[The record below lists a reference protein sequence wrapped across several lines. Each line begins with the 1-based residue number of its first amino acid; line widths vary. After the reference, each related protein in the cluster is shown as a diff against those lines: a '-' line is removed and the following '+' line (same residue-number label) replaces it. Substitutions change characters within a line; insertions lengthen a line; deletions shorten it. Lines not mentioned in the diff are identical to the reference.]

1 MSQLLAWMMTTSK
14 KEELEKVGELSD
26 ACSQIVLKCFY
37 LARIGGPDILWSV
50 NKVARADT
58 LWTRVCHRR
67 SARLISNIHRTSAYR
82 QYCHCRLSLFQD
94 SDFAGVL
101 EDSKIN
107 PGESNL
113 MFVPI
118 SWMCKKQKSV
128 SHGSTESE
136 TISLDAGLRMDGI
149 IALDLWDVVIDV
161 LHSSNNVPPT
171 QKITPKS
178 KPK

>member
-1 MSQLLAWMMTTSK
+1 MSQLFAWMMTTSK

-101 EDSKIN
+101 EDSKSTPRGILCLF
-107 PGESNL
+107 PLVGCARSKSQCL
-113 MFVPI
+113 TVPQNR
-118 SWMCKKQKSV
+118 KL
-128 SHGSTESE
+128 
-136 TISLDAGLRMDGI
+136 SLDAGLRMDGI

-171 QKITPKS
+171 QKKTTPKS